1 MNNLPPT
8 IDLSDLITEFVADT
22 NDAAAAKASNKPRGV
37 ITGLTKLDQHF
48 GGYLAPGIHVVQ
60 AAPGCGK
67 TAFALQTASDAVY
80 PALFVS
86 AEMGVLELFRRL
98 IARQTRTFLGR
109 LKSGEISGQQA
120 ESLAVQTAKN
130 LQHMRLMD
138 ATRAPASPK
147 LIIENAMSLREKFQS
162 PHVLIVLDSLH
173 VWARGAARAEN
184 KSAENKSIDPDEYSI
199 INNALGSVASIASI
213 LNCPVITIAHRNR
226 AGNKADGGLHSAKG
240 SGGIEY
246 EAESVLDLN
255 KKDGPDNAGGETEI
269 TAKLEKN
276 RNGAAG
282 VFVKLAFNGALQTF
296 TEL

>member
-1 MNNLPPT
+1 MNETNNLPPT
-8 IDLSDLITEFVADT
+8 IDLADLVSVFVADT
-22 NDAAAAKASNKPRGV
+22 NDAAAAKASKRPRGV

-120 ESLAVQTAKN
+120 QSLAVQTAKN
-130 LQHMRLMD
+130 LQHMRIMD

-147 LIIENAMSLREKFQS
+147 LIIENAGRLREKFQS
-162 PHVLIVLDSLH
+162 EHVLIVLDSLH

-184 KSAENKSIDPDEYSI
+184 KSIDPEEYSI
-199 INNALGSVASIASI
+199 INKALSSVASIAST